1 MTTGTLILNIV
12 MIAVAA
18 ALVAI
23 PAVFIPHRLD
33 RDIRVLDRD
42 IQGLD
47 RDIRARAA
55 KPSAQPA
62 REPEAERRWAPKG
75 QRSADAA

>member
-1 MTTGTLILNIV
+1 MTTGWLIVNIV
-12 MIAVAA
+12 LIAVAA
-18 ALVAI
+18 AIVAV
-23 PAVFIPHRLD
+23 PAVLIPHRLD

-62 REPEAERRWAPKG
+62 LEAERRWAPKS

>member
-1 MTTGTLILNIV
+1 MTTGTLILNVV

-33 RDIRVLDRD
+33 RDIRTLDRD
-42 IQGLD
+42 VRGLD

-55 KPSAQPA
+55 RPAAQPA
-62 REPEAERRWAPKG
+62 RGTATERRWTNDGK
-75 QRSADAA
+75 RSADAA